1 MSLAGPCRFIWRPR
15 APRWCTWPSSACM
28 PGPCAVW
35 TAPFM
40 KPNKLRK
47 NSHERTTHF
56 LCPFVALLFAVFRRL
71 RPLPAGPERAGAGRH
86 AALVDRLSVHDRHH
100 HPVRHHRR
108 HQPHLERDG
117 ILCGGAQGASHVQW
131 HGHGRRLDLG
141 SQLHQPGR
149 WLVPERFRWPGLHHG
164 LDRRLLP
171 GGPADRALSAQV
183 RPVHNT
189 RLPGGPL
196 RQRCRRARRTRAG
209 GGRGRHHHRFI
220 HVCGGADLR
229 CGPDRFAVYGRGL
242 FGRYFP
248 GTGQHPGLFFPRRH
262 ACHHVDAGSAIHHHP
277 GGFLIPAMWL
287 SVKHGDN
294 PVPQLAYGKVLP
306 QLSAREHV
314 LENDPKEQE
323 VRDIFAQ
330 RAKNYQARLER
341 LPESWEQGRLAAQR
355 QLDELRLKNA
365 SLLDIRNAERYLLAY
380 PKNADEAR
388 VLWQTAQAMNQ
399 KRSEPITPHAQPFPA
414 PDREQSDIK
423 RNNFLALVFCMML
436 GTAAL
441 PHILMR
447 SYTTPSVHETRV
459 SVFWTLFFILLI
471 YLTIPAL
478 AVLVKYD
485 IYSALVGTQYAN
497 LPTWVSYW
505 ANVDKLNPLISIV
518 DVNRDGIVQLAEI
531 AIDADVL
538 VLATPEIA
546 GLPYVISGLVAAG
559 GLAAA
564 LSTADG
570 LLLAISNALSHDI
583 YYKVVDPSASTQKR
597 VTISKLLLLAVAFIA
612 AYAAS
617 QKPAD
622 ILSLVGVAFSL
633 AASTLF
639 PVLVLGVFWKRAN
652 HYGALAGMLTGF
664 GVCLYYMVHTSN
676 MLGGSAAEQWFHIA
690 PISAGIFG
698 VPAGL
703 TATVLVSWL
712 TPKPGRRS
720 TGLVEHI
727 RAPETPQ

>member
-1 MSLAGPCRFIWRPR
+1 MSGQRSFFARLCRYYLLFTAGFAAFLLALSVLEQEGMPRAWIGYLFMLVTITLYATIGVISRTSNVTEYYVAGRRVPAMFNGMATAADWISAASFISLAGGLYLNGFDGLAFI
-15 APRWCTWPSSACM
+15 M
-28 PGPCAVW
+28 GW
-35 TAPFM
+35 TGGYC
-40 KPNKLRK
+40 L
-47 NSHERTTHF
+47 
-56 LCPFVALLFAVFRRL
+56 VALLIAPYL
-71 RPLPAGPERAGAGRH
+71 RKFSQYTIPDFL
-86 AALVDRLSVHDRHH
+86 AARYGSGTDKR
-100 HPVRHHRR
+100 
-108 HQPHLERDG
+108 
-117 ILCGGAQGASHVQW
+117 GASVRVVAVAATIIVSFTYVVAQIYAV
-131 HGHGRRLDLG
+131 GLIASRFTGVDFSVGIFLG
-141 SQLHQPGR
+141 LASI
-149 WLVPERFRWPGLHHG
+149 LVCSFL
-164 LDRRLLP
+164 
-171 GGPADRALSAQV
+171 GGMRAITWTQVAQYIIILV
-183 RPVHNT
+183 
-189 RLPGGPL
+189 
-196 RQRCRRARRTRAG
+196 A
-209 GGRGRHHHRFI
+209 
-220 HVCGGADLR
+220 
-229 CGPDRFAVYGRGL
+229 
-242 FGRYFP
+242 
-248 GTGQHPGLFFPRRH
+248 
-262 ACHHVDAGSAIHHHP
+262 
-277 GGFLIPAMWL
+277 FLIPAMWL
-287 SVKHGDN
+287 SVKHADN
-294 PVPQLAYGKVLP
+294 PVPQIAYGKVLP

-314 LENDPKEQE
+314 LETDPKENE
-323 VRDIFAQ
+323 VRAIFRQ
-330 RAKNYQARLER
+330 RAQSYQER
-341 LPESWEQGRLAAQR
+341 IAGLPGSWEQGRLAAQR
-355 QLDELRLKNA
+355 QLDHLRQRNT
-365 SLLDIRNAERYLLAY
+365 SLFDIRNAERYLIAY
-380 PKNADEAR
+380 PKSPDEAR
-388 VLWQTAQAMNQ
+388 VLWQAAQAQNQ
-399 KRSEPITPHAQPFPA
+399 KRAEPIIPHAQPFPA
-414 PDREQSDIK
+414 ADREQSDIK

-459 SVFWTLFFILLI
+459 SVFWALFFILLI

-485 IYSALVGTQYAN
+485 IYSALVGTQYTN

-505 ANVDKLNPLISIV
+505 ANVDKLSPLISIV

-531 AIDADVL
+531 SIDADVL

-639 PVLVLGVFWKRAN
+639 PPLVLGVFWQRAN
-652 HYGALAGMLTGF
+652 YQGALAGMLAGF
-664 GVCLYYMVHTSN
+664 GVCLYYMLHTST
-676 MLGGSAAEQWFHIA
+676 MLGGNASGQWLHIA

-703 TATVLVSWL
+703 AAAILVSWL
-712 TPKPGRRS
+712 TPAPGRRS
-720 TGLVEHI
+720 MGLVEHI
-727 RAPETPQ
+727 RAPE